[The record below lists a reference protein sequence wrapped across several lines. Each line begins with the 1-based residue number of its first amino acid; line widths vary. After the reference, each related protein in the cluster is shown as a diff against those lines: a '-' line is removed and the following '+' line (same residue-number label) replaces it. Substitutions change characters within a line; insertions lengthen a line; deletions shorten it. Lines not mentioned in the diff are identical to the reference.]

1 MRRFFS
7 FGFFGLL
14 LLCACGDSAAGVPD
28 ADAPDADVPD
38 AFAPAAHPAAPA
50 ITSAG
55 GPVLANPKL
64 VVVTFGDDPL
74 ASGLETF
81 AQSLGASSYWSA
93 TTSEY
98 GVGAAQYGGAVHL
111 AAPPATTL
119 TQDQLESWLASQLD
133 GTHPEWPAFDAS
145 AIYSIVMPVGAGVAV
160 DGAPPCKGSPA
171 YHYEID
177 SGSKKIVYAAI
188 NRCDPLFGL
197 SGIDYV
203 TAGLSHEWIEASS
216 DPFYLTAPA
225 YDGPAPK
232 YNDWNFV
239 TGGEVADMC
248 TLTNGVYFKPNDL
261 PFTVQ
266 RSWSNAAAAA
276 GHNPCVPATNDPYFA
291 AAPVLSAT
299 LYAKYMG
306 SPFTCEGAH
315 VAVGSSIDVPVDLFS
330 DAPTDGPFT
339 LSASALFGAS
349 LAFSW
354 DQASGENGDVRTL
367 TITRKADSST
377 LTGADF
383 FEITAMQNGR
393 AAVWIGAVGN

>member
-1 MRRFFS
+1 MRRFS
-7 FGFFGLL
+7 FVLVSLFVLG
-14 LLCACGDSAAGVPD
+14 ACSD
-28 ADAPDADVPD
+28 APSSAPDADVPD
-38 AFAPAAHPAAPA
+38 AAPDVFAPAAHPDAPVL
-50 ITSAG
+50 TSAG

-74 ASGLETF
+74 AADLETF
-81 AQSLGASSYWSA
+81 AQSLGATSYWAA

-98 GVGAAQYGGAVHL
+98 GVGSAQYGGAVHL

-119 TQDQLESWLASQLD
+119 TQDQLESWIASQLD
-133 GTHPEWPAFDAS
+133 GTHPEWPAFDPN
-145 AIYSIVMPVGAGVAV
+145 AIYSIVMPVGAGIEV
-160 DGAPPCKGSPA
+160 DGAPPCKSSPA

-177 SGSKKIVYAAI
+177 SSSRKIVYAAI
-188 NRCDPLFGL
+188 NRCDPMFGL
-197 SGIDYV
+197 AGIDYV
-203 TAGLSHEWIEASS
+203 TAGLSHEWIEAST
-216 DPFYLTAPA
+216 DPFYLSAPA

-261 PFTVQ
+261 PFMVQ

-276 GHNPCVPATNDPYFA
+276 GHNPCVPAPNEAYFA

-299 LYAKYMG
+299 LYAKYLG
-306 SPFTCEGAH
+306 APFTCEGAH
-315 VAVGSSIDVPVDLFS
+315 VAVGSSVDVPVDLFS
-330 DAPTDGPFT
+330 DAPTDSFS

-354 DQASGENGDVRTL
+354 DQTSGANGDVRTL
-367 TITRKADSST
+367 TITRKGDSST
-377 LTGADF
+377 VSGADF
-383 FEITAMQNGR
+383 FEITATQNGR
-393 AAVWIGAVGN
+393 ATAWIGAVGN